1 MIWLRIFLLLVSVV
15 LAKCATSRENDGGG
29 VLNLVPGESLHC
41 CASSRARELQTY
53 CYSGRPKH
61 ILHIWQTVLLKIQTT
76 SDNFEIYDG
85 GSPDAVKAAYEQH
98 QSSWSFNLIWGAR
111 KAREVKLSPF
121 NRSCIGISSSRDY
134 SVYLHVIRVDYWRV
148 LLLASGLLL
157 FISAPRLCENS
168 LFYYISGVSFG
179 MVASF
184 LILIYIISR
193 LFPRKPMM
201 YGFVFGG
208 WAVVVYLF
216 QMLWD
221 NLRVVLVDYRLYVL
235 SYAAITGFFSFI
247 VCYRFG
253 PVTDKRSKN
262 LIKWSLQ
269 GISVIIIL
277 CSSQFQEA
285 TVAIVLILV
294 ALYNFPKVLVSKA
307 VSQWK
312 RRFPPKVEL
321 LTEDQFHEQGV
332 RETQKAL
339 DELRGY
345 CSSPD
350 CNQWKTVLNLK
361 DPVRFASFVEGK
373 SHLIDSEV
381 LSYESASARE
391 LEYSEDS
398 EEDLT
403 D

>member
-1 MIWLRIFLLLVSVV
+1 MFWPKLFLFICSLV
-15 LAKCATSRENDGGG
+15 LAKCATGKENVRDGA
-29 VLNLVPGESLHC
+29 LNLIPGETLRCCDSL
-41 CASSRARELQTY
+41 RARELQTY

-85 GSPDAVKAAYEQH
+85 GSPEAVQAAYEQH

-111 KAREVKLSPF
+111 KGREVKLSPF
-121 NRSCIGISSSRDY
+121 NRSCIGISSSKDY

-148 LLLASGLLL
+148 LLLVCGLIL
-157 FISAPRLCENS
+157 FLSAPRLCENT
-168 LFYYISGVSFG
+168 LFYYINGVSIG
-179 MVASF
+179 MLASF
-184 LILIYIISR
+184 LILIYMISR
-193 LFPRKPMM
+193 LLPRKPMM

-221 NLRVVLVDYRLYVL
+221 NLRIVLVDYRLYVL
-235 SYAAITGFFSFI
+235 SYVAITGFLSFI

-253 PVTDKRSKN
+253 PVTDKRSIN

-269 GISVIIIL
+269 GISMIIIL

-321 LTEDQFHEQGV
+321 LSDDQYHEQGV

-350 CNQWKTVLNLK
+350 CNQWKTVLRLK

-373 SHLIDSEV
+373 SHLVDREV
-381 LSYESASARE
+381 LDYETATPRE
-391 LEYSEDS
+391 LDYSEDS
-398 EEDLT
+398 ELDLT